1 MKVTKCLELHAES
14 TQPNDRSTL
23 IFKTLKKRLIFLFF
37 LETEL
42 VLDIK
47 LGISRNVSITVTSMS
62 MFWNKEIGN

>member
-1 MKVTKCLELHAES
+1 MKVTKGLELHAES